1 MNLIAKADALTKTL
15 NKLPYLNRNSSM
27 QKLNNISALIASSS
41 HDLNNLSVQKG
52 AEYPPPYEDHIKKPL
67 YEEVGRNNS
76 TMLLMGLKSKKNL
89 S

>member
-27 QKLNNISALIASSS
+27 QKLNNLSGLIASSS

-52 AEYPPPYEDHIKKPL
+52 AEYPPYEDHIPKPL
-67 YEEVGRNNS
+67 YDEVGRNNS